1 MPVGKPDPV
10 LNCSITSVYEDTV
23 QINCAPGNS
32 GGLEQK
38 FNMEVVDV
46 TSGGKILDH
55 TGSPDASFYLRDLE
69 IGRDY
74 EIIIWASNS
83 MGLSDPTVI
92 QISNFHKIDTET
104 DKRIDAF
111 GTVLLNIFSM
121 QHLNNILTIKFN
133 CYLVSSSTFKHID
146 HIITL

>member
-1 MPVGKPDPV
+1 
-10 LNCSITSVYEDTV
+10 
-23 QINCAPGNS
+23 
-32 GGLEQK
+32 
-38 FNMEVVDV
+38 MEVLDV

-74 EIIIWASNS
+74 EITIWASNS

-92 QISNFHKIDTET
+92 QISKFHKIDTET

-111 GTVLLNIFSM
+111 GTVLLNILYS
-121 QHLNNILTIKFN
+121 LCNILTISNMKFDF
-133 CYLVSSSTFKHID
+133 YLASCSTFKHID
-146 HIITL
+146 HIITLWIADFSTYTRNKYYFLKKVS